1 MTPQAVRVWKDVHKW
16 TSLVCTLFLFILCLT
31 GLPLIFHEEIDRALG
46 ATAAPDS
53 VAADAPM
60 ISLDRVLEI
69 ARAQRP
75 NEVITFA
82 VPDDDDPVWHMFIAP
97 AINSPKINAVMTIDG
112 HTGRILRV
120 GDSARS
126 PTIKF
131 ITELHTDLLL
141 DEKGMLFL
149 GLVGLCFVA
158 AIISGVVVYG
168 PFMRKLEFG
177 TIRPRGRRLYWLDL
191 HNLAGIVLTA
201 WMLVV
206 GVTGTINTLAQQIA
220 RHWQRTEL
228 AEMIAPWRNAQAPA
242 NPASLQKA
250 METALASAPG
260 TKVASIAMPG
270 SLFAGGHH
278 YGVFLHGDTPLTSRL
293 IKPVLINA
301 ADGTLSDTRDL
312 PWYAKALF
320 ISKPLHFGDYGGM
333 PLKIIWAL
341 LDLMTLIV
349 LGSGL
354 YLWVARLRLSPSRQT
369 EILLQNSNSRVSEQ
383 VR

>member
-1 MTPQAVRVWKDVHKW
+1 MTPRAVRIWKDVHKW

-53 VAADAPM
+53 VAADTPM
-60 ISLDRVLEI
+60 ISLDRVIEI
-69 ARAQRP
+69 ARNERP
-75 NEVITFA
+75 NEAITFA
-82 VPDDDDPVWHMFIAP
+82 APDDDDPVWQVGIAP
-97 AINSPKINAVMTIDG
+97 AVNSPKINAVMTIDG

-120 GDSARS
+120 GDSTRS
-126 PTIKF
+126 PAIKF
-131 ITELHTDLLL
+131 ITDLHTDLLL

-149 GLVGLCFVA
+149 GVIGLCFVA
-158 AIISGVVVYG
+158 AIISGVIVYG
-168 PFMRKLEFG
+168 PFMRRLDFG
-177 TIRPRGRRLYWLDL
+177 TVRPRTRRLYWLDM
-191 HNLAGIVLTA
+191 HNLAGVVLAA

-206 GVTGTINTLAQQIA
+206 GVTGAINTLAQQIA

-228 AEMIAPWRNAQAPA
+228 VEMIAPWRNAPPPA
-242 NPASLQKA
+242 NPASAQKA

-260 TKVASIAMPG
+260 MTVASIAMPG

-301 ADGTLSDTRDL
+301 ADGTLSESREL
-312 PWYAKALF
+312 PWYAKVLF
-320 ISKPLHFGDYGGM
+320 VSKPLHFGDYGGM
-333 PLKIIWAL
+333 PLKILWAL
-341 LDLMTLIV
+341 LDIVTLIV

-354 YLWVARLRLSPSRQT
+354 YLWAARLTISPSRRTDVAMHGLAPQAT
-369 EILLQNSNSRVSEQ
+369 EHS
-383 VR
+383 